1 MKRLPNAIFTCL
13 LVCGS
18 LLSLTGPSVLA
29 QTTTPTTPTAAPIAP
44 NPYVRIDTMKFSYL
58 PDGFTVGSLGPGL
71 SWDDFQESFFYENP
85 SHNRWALFASGF
97 FLTGA
102 NPCAEIPK
110 SLHPRFSKIK
120 LTREEQIN
128 GRVQSETHTVRTAYL
143 SGGPALAKWI
153 FAGEQ
158 PLVAVQ
164 HPSYQTRTQI
174 SALIACNGG
183 ASIVASG
190 RLTTKQLS
198 ALFRDSTD
206 QGKLIMTDH
215 APSSNPEISTRTL
228 IGPTGLIRVSVSSD
242 PRTDRG
248 IEIAG
253 TEHIMVRN
261 HNAQVIRSDSHITLL
276 WIDQPGLLVS
286 VEGTGVAI
294 DELVKVGAGISGVT
308 DK

>member
-1 MKRLPNAIFTCL
+1 
-13 LVCGS
+13 
-18 LLSLTGPSVLA
+18 
-29 QTTTPTTPTAAPIAP
+29 
-44 NPYVRIDTMKFSYL
+44 MKFGYL
-58 PDGFTVGSLGPGL
+58 PDGFTVGPLGPGL
-71 SWDDFQESFFYENP
+71 SWDDFQESFLYENP
-85 SHNRWALFASGF
+85 LHNRWTVFVSGF
-97 FLTGA
+97 FFDGA
-102 NPCAEIPK
+102 NPCRAIPK
-110 SLHPRFSKIK
+110 SLRPRFSKIK
-120 LTREEQIN
+120 LTREEQID

-143 SGGPALAKWI
+143 IGGPGLAKWI

-164 HPSYQTRTQI
+164 LPSYQTRTQI

-206 QGKLIMTDH
+206 KGKLIMTDH
-215 APSSNPEISTRTL
+215 APSSNPEISARTL
-228 IGPTGLIRVSVSSD
+228 TGPTGLIRVSVSSD

-294 DELVKVGAGISGVT
+294 DELVKVGAGISGIT

>member
-1 MKRLPNAIFTCL
+1 M
-13 LVCGS
+13 
-18 LLSLTGPSVLA
+18 
-29 QTTTPTTPTAAPIAP
+29 
-44 NPYVRIDTMKFSYL
+44 
-58 PDGFTVGSLGPGL
+58 
-71 SWDDFQESFFYENP
+71 
-85 SHNRWALFASGF
+85 
-97 FLTGA
+97 
-102 NPCAEIPK
+102 
-110 SLHPRFSKIK
+110 K
-120 LTREEQIN
+120 LTRDEEIN
-128 GRVQSETHTVRTAYL
+128 GVAQPETHTVRTAHL
-143 SGGPALAKWI
+143 IGGQAMAKWI

-164 HPSYQTRTQI
+164 LPNYQTRTQI

-190 RLTTKQLS
+190 RLTPRELS
-198 ALFRDSTD
+198 ALFRDPTD
-206 QGKLIMTDH
+206 KGKLIMTDH
-215 APSSNPEISTRTL
+215 AASSNPEISRRTL
-228 IGPTGLIRVSVSSD
+228 NGSTGLIRVSVSSD

-253 TEHIMVRN
+253 TEHIVVRN
-261 HNAQVIRSDSHITLL
+261 HSAQVIRSQSQITLL